1 MCRYNRPWRGYEE
14 SSGLDF
20 INKLRFKDARL
31 TINMIFTPF
40 SIAAQLGN
48 LQEVLAL
55 IETGADINV
64 CNHIG
69 QTAISMAAGNGHDG
83 VVKALIA
90 VGVDIDKTDDI
101 GWTPLLHAIEYGHE
115 TTVQIL
121 TDAGADIN
129 HASHSGWT
137 PMSLTR
143 KKGIRA

>member
-20 INKLRFKDARL
+20 INKLRFKDSRL

-64 CNHIG
+64 RNHIG

-90 VGVDIDKTDDI
+90 AGVDIDKTDDI

-115 TTVQIL
+115 TTVKIL

-143 KKGIRA
+143 KKGVRA